1 MAETKDIGRFF
12 WQLVKV
18 RRTARPFAI
27 VPSVE
32 IEHPFR
38 RSRCVVFHLPG
49 LSTGLVLG
57 WWRNTGW
64 DEETALMEAVSGW
77 GIDPYDESFE
87 SADTKRAIRE
97 NVAASGM
104 DLDDEWQIISML
116 GAEV

>member
-1 MAETKDIGRFF
+1 
-12 WQLVKV
+12 
-18 RRTARPFAI
+18 
-27 VPSVE
+27 
-32 IEHPFR
+32 
-38 RSRCVVFHLPG
+38 
-49 LSTGLVLG
+49 
-57 WWRNTGW
+57 
-64 DEETALMEAVSGW
+64 MEAVSGW